1 MLSYGVVA
9 VRRMPG
15 RPSKGDDARKH
26 SLSIKFNVHE
36 IEAMTA
42 AAAACGK
49 TLREWI
55 RDHVTSLVKAPEL

>member
-1 MLSYGVVA
+1 
-9 VRRMPG
+9 MPG